1 MDIVS
6 KRGIVSVIYKKGN
19 KKNDWWLQTTNAYTT
34 ILKNRPQKTDTTI
47 GENESAAIQKF
58 YNT

>member
-19 KKNDWWLQTTNAYTT
+19 KKMIGDCKLQTHRLQFLR
-34 ILKNRPQKTDTTI
+34 IDRKKH
-47 GENESAAIQKF
+47 IQP
-58 YNT
+58 